1 MLRAMEQ
8 RGRAAASTAVMG
20 VQKLPEAAVPGEG
33 AHSVQP
39 CEAEAG
45 GEQWRD

>member
-1 MLRAMEQ
+1 MLRAVEE
-8 RGRAAASTAVMG
+8 RGAAAGTADTR

-45 GEQWRD
+45 GEQWYE